1 VKRLIIVVL
10 ALGVISAAF
19 YWGYRNAISPK
30 QQNQIDKTPP
40 AENIII
46 SDPNSI
52 PADAITRDTTLVMT
66 LDTPVILQDAD
77 GRNGTLKLLVKP
89 KTITPNA
96 NIANKKAFL
105 VDMELISAPP
115 IIRMVSP
122 KIAVL
127 DNASFTINSGGG
139 SAVKGSNI
147 KIEGIIKSIDEN
159 QVNATL
165 KLSSW

>member
-1 VKRLIIVVL
+1 MKKLGIIILVL
-10 ALGVISAAF
+10 TVIGVGF
-19 YWGYRNAISPK
+19 YWGYKNAILPK
-30 QQNQIDKTPP
+30 QQNQITKTPLP
-40 AENIII
+40 GSIII
-46 SDPNSI
+46 YNPNSI

-66 LDTPVILQDAD
+66 LDTPVTLQDAD

-89 KTITPNA
+89 KSITPNA
-96 NIANKKAFL
+96 NTANKKAFL
-105 VDMELISAPP
+105 VDMELTSAPP
-115 IIRMVSP
+115 NIRMVSP
-122 KIAVL
+122 KVAVL

-139 SAVKGSNI
+139 SPVEGSNI